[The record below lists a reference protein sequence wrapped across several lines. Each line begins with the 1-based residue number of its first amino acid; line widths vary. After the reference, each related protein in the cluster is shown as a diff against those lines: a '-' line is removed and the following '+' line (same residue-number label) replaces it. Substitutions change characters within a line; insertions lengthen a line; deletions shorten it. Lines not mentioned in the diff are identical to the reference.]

1 MSDTDPAAPA
11 PDGLDPIQRAA
22 LQHAKLW
29 NLVCDNGQIVCLR
42 KDCGLEATLPTLL
55 CAGHLASYQRGF
67 R

>member
-1 MSDTDPAAPA
+1 MSAVDPAAPA

-22 LQHAKLW
+22 LEQAKLW
-29 NLVCDNGQIVCLR
+29 NLVCDNGQIVCIR
-42 KDCGLEATLPTLL
+42 GCGAEATLPSLL